1 MQANNAAECQDLLDF
16 DKYGELAAQPDAKGQ
31 DDWTALHLAVYEG
44 FQEVC
49 EVLLKFPDAG
59 VTARTV
65 SGRTA
70 LHLAAVRGFSV
81 LIPSLVQAGAD
92 LNAEDADGNTP
103 LHLAS
108 SSGHVEAVRSLLELD
123 PDCLALNCL
132 KKTPVDVASDPET
145 AELLAAHCKAK
156 GLLLSSYMRTK
167 FGSVLMRNSRE
178 DIVSRLL
185 TSHKQGDPQA
195 LRIKYE
201 GAGLTIS
208 TRSNSPPDSPSHSF
222 ARCGS
227 WEASVSYKDF
237 SLLSELGKGTF
248 GEVYLVE
255 KTDSGELLA
264 MKVLRKSLLQSSNL
278 MRYARTE
285 RNVLSYLKHPFL
297 VGLKYAFQS
306 NDRLVMLLDYCSG
319 GDLRHTLMREKRL
332 AEDRA
337 RIYAAEVLLALE
349 ELHNHNIIYR
359 DLKPDNVVLD
369 GQGHALLTDFGLSKE
384 GMTDNVLARSFC
396 GSVAYLAPEIL
407 ERRGHSRAVDLYLL
421 GVLLYEMLTGT
432 PPFYS
437 PHPEELFHN
446 ILSAKPSFPRCVS
459 RQARKLIS
467 KLLHRDPDQ
476 RPCTSEVK
484 KHKFFRSVD
493 WEAALRRE
501 LRPPMP
507 LRQTQHK
514 QPNITMETLLGTQET
529 PVAPVPG
536 WAFPELDSD

>member
-16 DKYGELAAQPDAKGQ
+16 DKYGELAAQPDTKGQ
-31 DDWTALHLAVYEG
+31 DDWTALHLAAYEG
-44 FQEVC
+44 FHEVC
-49 EVLLKFPDAG
+49 EVLLNSPDAA
-59 VTARTV
+59 VMARTA

-81 LIPSLVQAGAD
+81 LIPPLLQAGAD

-108 SSGHVEAVRSLLELD
+108 SSGHVEAVQSLLAHD
-123 PDCLALNCL
+123 PDCLALNYL
-132 KKTPVDVASDPET
+132 KKTPVDVAADPAT
-145 AELLAAHCKAK
+145 AEMLRRHCQAK

-195 LRIKYE
+195 LRIHYE
-201 GAGLTIS
+201 GAGLTLS

-222 ARCGS
+222 ARGS

-237 SLLSELGKGTF
+237 TLLSELGKGTF

-255 KTDSGELLA
+255 KKDSGELLA
-264 MKVLRKSLLQSSNL
+264 MKVLRKSMLQSSNL

-306 NDRLVMLLDYCSG
+306 NDRLVMMLDYCAG
-319 GDLRHTLMREKRL
+319 GDLRHTLLREKRL

-369 GQGHALLTDFGLSKE
+369 AQGHALLTDFGLSKE
-384 GMTDNVLARSFC
+384 GMTDNALARSFC
-396 GSVAYLAPEIL
+396 GSVAYLAPEVL
-407 ERRGHSRAVDLYLL
+407 ERRGHSKAVDLYLL
-421 GVLLYEMLTGT
+421 GVLLYEMLTGN

-437 PHPEELFHN
+437 PQPEVLFRN
-446 ILSAKPSFPRCVS
+446 ILSAKPSFPRFVS
-459 RQARKLIS
+459 RQARKLLT
-467 KLLHRDPDQ
+467 KLLSRDPDQ

-484 KHKFFRSVD
+484 KHKFFSSVI

-507 LRQTQHK
+507 LRQAEVR
-514 QPNITMETLLGTQET
+514 QPNITMEALLGTQET

-536 WAFPELDSD
+536 WAFPEVDID